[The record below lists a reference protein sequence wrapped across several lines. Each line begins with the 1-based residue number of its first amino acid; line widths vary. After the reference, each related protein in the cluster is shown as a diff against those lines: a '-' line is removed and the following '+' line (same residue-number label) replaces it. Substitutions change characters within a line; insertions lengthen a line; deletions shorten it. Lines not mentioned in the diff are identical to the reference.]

1 MDAADVESVELFAGL
16 SRDQLDELIAA
27 GTEISI
33 EPDIEL
39 FAEGAPADFWWVLVE
54 GSVNLFR
61 RVGREDVLVGRM
73 DVPGRWAGGFRAWDD
88 EGSYLATGRGLTA
101 GRMLRVPSD
110 ALRRL
115 SSRWFPF
122 GSHLISGLYHTARSI
137 ESTARQR
144 ESLVTLGMLAAGLAH
159 ELNNPAAAAVRAVD
173 SLERTCT
180 ALLKSLR
187 NLADQDIS
195 ASQFATVDTLR
206 LQLRRPPATADALDV
221 ADMQESVASWLHRHG
236 VTKSW
241 QIATAL
247 VAAGADV
254 EWCERAGAVLPSTA
268 LEPGLEWVAS
278 SSSAAELITQV
289 KESTGRVSDLVAA
302 VRSYSQV
309 DRASAQQ
316 IDVTEGIESTLV
328 MLGHALGASVRVER
342 DFDQATPRI
351 EAYPGELNQVWTN
364 LITNAIDAMHGEG
377 TLSLVTRA
385 ESAAAVIKVGDT
397 GEGMTPQ
404 IAAHAFDAFF
414 TTKDVGKG
422 TGLGLDIARRIVN
435 ERHGGTIT
443 IESQPGRT
451 VVTVRLPLRAPQ

>member
-1 MDAADVESVELFAGL
+1 
-16 SRDQLDELIAA
+16 
-27 GTEISI
+27 
-33 EPDIEL
+33 
-39 FAEGAPADFWWVLVE
+39 
-54 GSVNLFR
+54 
-61 RVGREDVLVGRM
+61 
-73 DVPGRWAGGFRAWDD
+73 
-88 EGSYLATGRGLTA
+88 
-101 GRMLRVPSD
+101 
-110 ALRRL
+110 
-115 SSRWFPF
+115 
-122 GSHLISGLYHTARSI
+122 
-137 ESTARQR
+137 
-144 ESLVTLGMLAAGLAH
+144 
-159 ELNNPAAAAVRAVD
+159 
-173 SLERTCT
+173 
-180 ALLKSLR
+180 
-187 NLADQDIS
+187 
-195 ASQFATVDTLR
+195 
-206 LQLRRPPATADALDV
+206 
-221 ADMQESVASWLHRHG
+221 